1 MQLPA
6 SAQEIADVIGRAAT
20 LSLIGQL
27 PRCIAG
33 KVRKKSSRVIM
44 YVPKR
49 IGLDHPLV
57 KMIGWVDASKLVKA
71 FGGEIMRPANCAE
84 IHRGF
89 RDQAILQMLADGM
102 KPALV
107 AAAVGISER
116 QVRNIIRENP
126 PEELPGDKRDD
137 LDTLNPGTAK
147 CKKITRSA
155 AINDRAKPAAPAQRV
170 RYQRDD
176 DADD

>member
-6 SAQEIADVIGRAAT
+6 SAQEIANVIGREAT

-33 KVRKKSSRVIM
+33 KVRKKSSHVIM

-57 KMIGWVDASKLVKA
+57 RMIGWIDASRLVQA
-71 FGGEIMRPANCAE
+71 FGGEIMFPANCAG
-84 IHRGF
+84 IHRAF
-89 RDQAILQMLADGM
+89 RDKEILKMLADGL
-102 KPALV
+102 KPVVV

-116 QVRNIIRENP
+116 HVRNIIREKP
-126 PEELPGDKRDD
+126 PEDFPGGARDD
-137 LDTLNPGTAK
+137 LDAL
-147 CKKITRSA
+147 KIGPVS
-155 AINDRAKPAAPAQRV
+155 IP
-170 RYQRDD
+170 
-176 DADD
+176 